1 MAALGQLPNV
11 DVEGTEVPSLDLS
24 LFERYRPILEDWA
37 AFRAALARP
46 LPNVLWC
53 NSLRLGTHELVE
65 ILRLDGFDPQP
76 IPWYAKA
83 LRLPPEVR
91 AGKTLPFLTGCF
103 HLQEE
108 VSQLPVVL
116 LDPQPGE
123 RLLDLCA
130 APGNK
135 TLQAAV
141 HMQNRGTII
150 ANDKSK
156 HRLGI
161 MRRNIERLGITNI
174 AILQSDAANLPKRLG
189 HFDRVLADV
198 PCSCQGTSRK
208 NPEVLRLG
216 FRPGA
221 RQRGQTSILRK
232 AVQRCRVG
240 GRVAYSTCTYAPEE
254 NEAVVDQI
262 LREADGAL
270 RLLPARLPGLIG
282 SDGLSHWQGQD
293 FDASLS
299 LCLRVYPH
307 HQNTGGFFVALL
319 EKVAELPKVGG
330 R

>member
-1 MAALGQLPNV
+1 MPGP
-11 DVEGTEVPSLDLS
+11 DLS
-24 LFERYRPILEDWA
+24 LFERYRPIIDDWS
-37 AFRAALARP
+37 AFSAALARP
-46 LPNVLWC
+46 LPSVLWC
-53 NSLRLGTHELVE
+53 NTLRLSSEHLAQL
-65 ILRLDGFDPQP
+65 LRRDGFDPQP
-76 IPWYAKA
+76 IPWYPKA
-83 LRLPPEVR
+83 FKLPPGVR

-116 LDPQPGE
+116 LDPQPGD

-141 HMQNRGTII
+141 HMHNRGTVI

-161 MRRNIERLGITNI
+161 MRRNIERLGVTNI
-174 AILQSDAANLPKRLG
+174 AILQADASNLPKRLG
-189 HFDRVLADV
+189 RFDRVLADV

-262 LREADGAL
+262 LSEADGAL
-270 RLLPARLPGLIG
+270 RLLPARLPGLVG
-282 SDGLSHWQGQD
+282 RPGLSSWQGQD
-293 FDASLS
+293 FDSSLQQ
-299 LCLRVYPH
+299 CLRVYPH
-307 HQNTGGFFVALL
+307 HQDTGGFFVALL
-319 EKVAELPKVGG
+319 HKAAELPKVGG